1 MKKSEFYKKLT
12 GAMSDAIA
20 ELTERNKELA
30 ELKQKAQDVRKYTPD
45 HISALRQRIATLERE
60 NIRYEEEVNDS
71 IKKLC
76 SGFADE
82 LRQADALNPA
92 DITDDAKLL
101 NCGLKLKRSD
111 LENLFDKYNG
121 NRTMQRLI
129 LDAAETNGIQQFGRV
144 ILPSESAEL
153 AKSVDSMAEGA
164 KVAIRHYDRP
174 DVQNRI
180 FTDNIAASFADD

>member
-1 MKKSEFYKKLT
+1 MKKSEFYKRFT
-12 GAMSDAIA
+12 GAMADAIA
-20 ELTERNKELA
+20 ELTARNKELA
-30 ELKQKAQDVRKYTPD
+30 ELKQKAQDTRKYKPEY
-45 HISALRQRIATLERE
+45 ISSLRQRISALERE
-60 NIRYEEEVNDS
+60 NIRYEEEINGN

-76 SGFADE
+76 GGFADE

-111 LENLFDKYNG
+111 LENLFDKYTG

-129 LDAAETNGIQQFGRV
+129 LDAAETNGIQQFERV
-144 ILPSESAEL
+144 LLPSESAEL
-153 AKSVDSMAEGA
+153 AKSVESMAEGA

-180 FTDNIAASFADD
+180 FTDDIAASFTDD

>member
-20 ELTERNKELA
+20 ELTYRNKELA
-30 ELKQKAQDVRKYTPD
+30 ELKQKAQDTKKYTPD
-45 HISALRQRIATLERE
+45 HIFALRQRIATLERE
-60 NIRYEEEVNDS
+60 NSRYEEETCDN

-76 SGFADE
+76 GGFADE

-92 DITDDAKLL
+92 DLTDDAKLL
-101 NCGLKLKRSD
+101 NSGFKFKRSE
-111 LENLFDKYNG
+111 LEKMFDRYDG
-121 NRTMQRLI
+121 NKTMQRLI
-129 LDAAETNGIQQFGRV
+129 IDAADKNGIQQFGRV
-144 ILPSESAEL
+144 VLPSESAEL
-153 AKSVDSMAEGA
+153 AKSVESLAEGA

-180 FTDNIAASFADD
+180 FTDDIAASFTDD

>member
-1 MKKSEFYKKLT
+1 MKKGEFYKRFT
-12 GAMSDAIA
+12 GAMADAIT

-30 ELKQKAQDVRKYTPD
+30 ELKQKAQDTRKYKPEY
-45 HISALRQRIATLERE
+45 ISSLRQRIAALERE
-60 NIRYEEEVNDS
+60 NIRYEEEANDS

-76 SGFADE
+76 GGFADE

-129 LDAAETNGIQQFGRV
+129 LDAAETNGIQQFERV
-144 ILPSESAEL
+144 LLPSESAEL
-153 AKSVDSMAEGA
+153 AKSVESMAEGA

-180 FTDNIAASFADD
+180 FTDDIAASFTDD

>member
-1 MKKSEFYKKLT
+1 MKKTEFYKRFT
-12 GAMSDAIA
+12 GAMADAIA
-20 ELTERNKELA
+20 ELTERNKELT
-30 ELKQKAQDVRKYTPD
+30 ELKQKAQDTRKYKPEY
-45 HISALRQRIATLERE
+45 ISSLRQRIAALERE
-60 NIRYEEEVNDS
+60 NIRYEEEANDS

-76 SGFADE
+76 GGFADE

-111 LENLFDKYNG
+111 LENLFDKYTG

-129 LDAAETNGIQQFGRV
+129 LDAAETNGIQQFERV
-144 ILPSESAEL
+144 LLPSESAEL
-153 AKSVDSMAEGA
+153 AKSVESMAEGA

-180 FTDNIAASFADD
+180 FTDDIAASFTDD

>member
-1 MKKSEFYKKLT
+1 MKKSEFYKRFT
-12 GAMSDAIA
+12 GAMADAIA

-30 ELKQKAQDVRKYTPD
+30 ALKQKAQEMGKYKPEY
-45 HISALRQRIATLERE
+45 ISSLRQRISALERE

-76 SGFADE
+76 SGYADE

-144 ILPSESAEL
+144 VLPSESAEL

-180 FTDNIAASFADD
+180 FTDDIAASFADD

>member
-1 MKKSEFYKKLT
+1 MKKSEFYKRFT
-12 GAMSDAIA
+12 GAMADAIA

-30 ELKQKAQDVRKYTPD
+30 ELKQKAQDTRKYKPEY
-45 HISALRQRIATLERE
+45 ISSLRQRIAALERE
-60 NIRYEEEVNDS
+60 NIRYEEEANDS

-76 SGFADE
+76 GGFADE

-144 ILPSESAEL
+144 VLPSESAEL

-180 FTDNIAASFADD
+180 FTDDIAASFADD